1 MIPFTIAID
10 HEILNLSAIER
21 VVEVAG
27 DTGGIIVYFVSGEH
41 RTYTGQAAEI
51 IIAACIMNLKIYHE
65 ALAASQQ
72 TIIQPADVMRPIG

>member
-1 MIPFTIAID
+1 MVPFTIAID
-10 HEILNLSAIER
+10 HEILNLSTIER

-27 DTGGIIVYFVSGEH
+27 DTGGIIVYFVSGE
-41 RTYTGQAAEI
+41 RKTYLGRAAEI
-51 IIAACIMNLKIYHE
+51 IKGACMINLKIFHE